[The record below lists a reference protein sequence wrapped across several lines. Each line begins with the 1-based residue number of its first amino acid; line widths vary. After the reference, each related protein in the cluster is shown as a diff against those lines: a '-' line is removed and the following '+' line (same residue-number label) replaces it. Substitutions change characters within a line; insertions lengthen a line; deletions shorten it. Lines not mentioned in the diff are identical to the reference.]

1 MKMGLSGDITI
12 GYAAVI
18 NGEQKSL
25 NERVELGDCK
35 DVSKFIEDRSLRDQ
49 NLKKSEGKDAR
60 RIIDNYKNIKQN
72 ENAFIVQFM
81 TINNELKRVSTYD
94 WGYRYTG
101 MSITLM
107 AKPVSEI
114 RFFVNLNEK

>member
-1 MKMGLSGDITI
+1 M
-12 GYAAVI
+12 
-18 NGEQKSL
+18 
-25 NERVELGDCK
+25 ELGDCK

-101 MSITLM
+101 MLITRMGNSVRYSNL
-107 AKPVSEI
+107 
-114 RFFVNLNEK
+114 LNE

>member
-1 MKMGLSGDITI
+1 MKRKGLYRDMDEDGFVG

-18 NGEQKSL
+18 NGEQKSYL
-25 NERVELGDCK
+25 VLRRSLLLGLLVNERVELGDCK

-60 RIIDNYKNIKQN
+60 RIIDSYKNNKQN

-81 TINNELKRVSTYD
+81 TIK
-94 WGYRYTG
+94 
-101 MSITLM
+101 
-107 AKPVSEI
+107 
-114 RFFVNLNEK
+114 